1 MERKLRLKRWTE
13 DYGGREDEE
22 LKWNGEE
29 KKMKIKMKMKE
40 RQWTKGR
47 KQEWILKE
55 RRKNAGKMRRRA
67 REEIKRW
74 EVGRWDKEEEEEKR
88 RKIQ

>member
-1 MERKLRLKRWTE
+1 MDRRLWGERGRRTEMEWRR
-13 DYGGREDEE
+13 
-22 LKWNGEE
+22 

-55 RRKNAGKMRRRA
+55 RRKNAGKMKRRA

-74 EVGRWDKEEEEEKR
+74 EVGRWDKQKEEEKR

>member
-29 KKMKIKMKMKE
+29 KK
-40 RQWTKGR
+40 
-47 KQEWILKE
+47 
-55 RRKNAGKMRRRA
+55 
-67 REEIKRW
+67 
-74 EVGRWDKEEEEEKR
+74 
-88 RKIQ
+88 

>member
-1 MERKLRLKRWTE
+1 
-13 DYGGREDEE
+13 
-22 LKWNGEE
+22 
-29 KKMKIKMKMKE
+29 MKIKMKMKE

-67 REEIKRW
+67 REGIKRW
-74 EVGRWDKEEEEEKR
+74 EVGRWDKEKEEEKR